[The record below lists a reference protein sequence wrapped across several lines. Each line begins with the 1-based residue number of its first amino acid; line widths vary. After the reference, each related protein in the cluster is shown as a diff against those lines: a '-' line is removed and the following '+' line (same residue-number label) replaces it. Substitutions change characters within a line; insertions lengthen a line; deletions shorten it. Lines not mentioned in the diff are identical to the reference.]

1 MAITFNQGD
10 HPIPHPRRYSL
21 VVSLIMG
28 TMCLTN
34 VLMDG
39 SSGLNTLYASTLDR
53 MGISRGSL
61 RPSKVPFYEIVL
73 GKEAVPLERI
83 WLNVT
88 FGQPDNFR
96 KEPLTFEVINFPSVY
111 HALLG
116 RPSLAMFM
124 AVPNYTYQKL
134 VDGS

>member
-88 FGQPDNFR
+88 FGQPDNF
-96 KEPLTFEVINFPSVY
+96 PSVY